1 VLGAWDSAPHFL
13 TICLVMFPFS
23 IKQALQVRL
32 LVGELCKTGKLDD
45 MSYTYWD
52 ENFTSKCVEALLHPL
67 KLHDPVETKT
77 MTDKFAAV
85 CILQVHTTN
94 TK

>member
-1 VLGAWDSAPHFL
+1 
-13 TICLVMFPFS
+13 MFPFS